1 MPTHELTATMTLP
14 LPRERVF
21 DFFARAGNLGRI
33 TPPELGFRIL
43 TPLPITMAEGTLI
56 DYEIRLHGVPMK
68 WRTLITRWQPPERFQ
83 DVQLRG
89 PYALWRHTHT
99 FREVAGGTEIA
110 AHVAYRLPLSPL
122 GDLALPLVRRQLDRI
137 FSYRRDAVTRMLHGA
152 GG

>member
-1 MPTHELTATMTLP
+1 MPTHALNAVMTVP
-14 LPRERVF
+14 LPRAAVF

-43 TPLPITMAEGTLI
+43 TPPPIAMAEGTRI
-56 DYEIRLHGVPMK
+56 DYVIRLHGVPMR
-68 WRTLITRWQPPERFQ
+68 WRTLITRWDPPRAFE

-110 AHVAYRLPLSPL
+110 DHVAYRLPLSPL
-122 GDLALPLVRRQLDRI
+122 GDVVLPLVRRQLGRI
-137 FSYRRDAVTRMLHGA
+137 FAYRSEAVARILC
-152 GG
+152 GGD